1 MDSVVKKTGELSD
14 AEIESINTLFFEV
27 FGLQRDILTVREEC
41 FNAPLGYSVHS
52 LMYDKGLLVAY
63 YVYMPFYYKKKG
75 EKFIAALGFDS
86 MVKKEYRDF
95 FTFYETERACWPCLR
110 GIGCKL
116 LFGFPNDESYPVM
129 IKGFKVKDIGRLTT
143 YILPIKIGPI
153 IPRMRWL
160 DPFFRLFLGL

>member
-1 MDSVVKKTGELSD
+1 MR
-14 AEIESINTLFFEV
+14 
-27 FGLQRDILTVREEC
+27 Q
-41 FNAPLGYSVHS
+41 
-52 LMYDKGLLVAY
+52 KGLL
-63 YVYMPFYYKKKG
+63 
-75 EKFIAALGFDS
+75 ALS
-86 MVKKEYRDF
+86 PRHK
-95 FTFYETERACWPCLR
+95 
-110 GIGCKL
+110 CKL